1 VTTYLAKPG
10 HRQVRWRVVNAEGKV
25 LGRLA
30 ARAARALM
38 GKDSPDWTPYAD
50 HREGLIIINAE
61 KVRLTGRK
69 LDNKFYRHYTGYP
82 GGLRETTAR
91 EVLARRPERLL
102 AEAIRGMLLKS
113 RLGDRLAARL
123 RIYAG
128 GNYPHQA
135 QRPEALDPAR
145 V

>member
-1 VTTYLAKPG
+1 MAGWP
-10 HRQVRWRVVNAEGKV
+10 
-25 LGRLA
+25 
-30 ARAARALM
+30 
-38 GKDSPDWTPYAD
+38 PYAD

-69 LDNKFYRHYTGYP
+69 LDNKLYRHYTGYP

-91 EVLARRPERLL
+91 VILARKPERLL
-102 AEAIRGMLLKS
+102 AEAIRGMLPKS

-128 GNYPHQA
+128 GDYPHQA

>member
-1 VTTYLAKPG
+1 VTTYLAKSR
-10 HRQVRWRVVNAEGKV
+10 HRQVRWRVIDAEGKV

-38 GKDSPDWTPYAD
+38 GKDSPDWTPHAD

-69 LDNKFYRHYTGYP
+69 LDDKLYRHYTGYP
-82 GGLRETTAR
+82 GGLRATTAR
-91 EVLARRPERLL
+91 EVLARKPERLL
-102 AEAIRGMLLKS
+102 TEAIRGMLPKS
-113 RLGDRLAARL
+113 RLGDRLATRL

-128 GNYPHQA
+128 GNTPHLA

>member
-1 VTTYLAKPG
+1 VTTFLAKPR
-10 HRQVRWRVVNAEGKV
+10 HRQVRWRVIDADGKV

-30 ARAARALM
+30 SRAARALM
-38 GKDSPDWTPYAD
+38 GKDSADWTPHAD

-61 KVRLTGRK
+61 KIRLTGQK
-69 LDNKFYRHYTGYP
+69 LDTKLYRHYTGFP

-91 EVLARRPERLL
+91 NILEKKPERLL
-102 AEAIRGMLLKS
+102 AEAIRGMLPKT

-123 RIYAG
+123 RIYVG
-128 GNYPHQA
+128 GDYPHQA
-135 QRPEALDPAR
+135 QRPEALDLAH

>member
-1 VTTYLAKPG
+1 MTTFLAKPR
-10 HRQVRWRVVNAEGKV
+10 HRQVRWRVIDADGKV

-30 ARAARALM
+30 SRAARALM
-38 GKDSPDWTPYAD
+38 GKDSPDWTPHAD

-61 KVRLTGRK
+61 KIRLTGAK
-69 LDNKFYRHYTGYP
+69 LEKKVYRHYTGYP
-82 GGLRETTAR
+82 GGLRQITAR
-91 EVLARRPERLL
+91 EVMDKNPERLL
-102 AEAIRGMLLKS
+102 AEAIRGMLPKS
-113 RLGDRLAARL
+113 RLGDRLATRL

-135 QRPEALDPAR
+135 QRPEAIDLAR